1 MKIYIFIV
9 GIIFFGSFFFGD
21 IAIAEKPT
29 AEGTIDYLKQHTSL
43 PEANFEAELIPAVI
57 RFLLSLFAVFLTGVA
72 LYAGY
77 LFVVNFGNEEEIE
90 KAKKLLMWAIVGI
103 VIAAISY
110 ALVQGIIHLD
120 FSRGA

>member
-1 MKIYIFIV
+1 M
-9 GIIFFGSFFFGD
+9 
-21 IAIAEKPT
+21 
-29 AEGTIDYLKQHTSL
+29 
-43 PEANFEAELIPAVI
+43 
-57 RFLLSLFAVFLTGVA
+57 A